1 MSFPSCKYYRSSKT
15 PAFMFSPDIS
25 LSGRKRL
32 DSMSLELKKVIN
44 DSLSLGRLAF
54 VMRKTQHSVGDKQ
67 HRQFVMSTKVTA
79 FQDLSSFALNI

>member
-15 PAFMFSPDIS
+15 PFMCSPDIS

-44 DSLSLGRLAF
+44 DSLSLSRL
-54 VMRKTQHSVGDKQ
+54 T
-67 HRQFVMSTKVTA
+67 
-79 FQDLSSFALNI
+79 L